1 MSTTEE
7 TQRYWTVL
15 TEMGEAEYTLAQL
28 EDRKVPYTYLVLG
41 DGGGFPVE
49 PSRTQTGLVNVV
61 HRAPITAAYTK
72 ANNPNWLYLETV
84 VPASTGGFWV
94 REIGAE
100 TSTGKLVA
108 VGNYPSSYKPTLEDN
123 GLARDLK
130 ITFVVETTGS
140 AAPTLALDPSL
151 IFATLASI
159 VGAMQEHNADPEAHQ
174 HASTEEHGF
183 AKLATIEQAKARTV
197 GEVTPSAEVAVTPA
211 GLDAAM
217 REHEQSRDGHAKATT
232 ELFGFTRLAT
242 LDEQSN
248 PATTRQDIA
257 VTPMGLQGAINA
269 LVSAMPDDSMPA
281 HLQALDPHSQY
292 FNDARLG
299 TAFAFLMGEHLTEV
313 DPHSQYFNDARL
325 SALLAS
331 RDKAGRARRTYFS
344 NF

>member
-15 TEMGEAEYTLAQL
+15 TETGEAEYTLAQL

-41 DGGGFPVE
+41 DGGGVPVE
-49 PSRTQTGLVNVV
+49 PSRQQTGLVNVV

-72 ANNPNWLYLETV
+72 PNNPNWLYLEAV

-140 AAPTLALDPSL
+140 AAPTLVLDPSL

-159 VGAMQEHNADPEAHQ
+159 VGAMQEHNADPNAH
-174 HASTEEHGF
+174 S
-183 AKLATIEQAKARTV
+183 
-197 GEVTPSAEVAVTPA
+197 
-211 GLDAAM
+211 
-217 REHEQSRDGHAKATT
+217 KATT
-232 ELFGFTRLAT
+232 TAYGFTRLAT
-242 LDEQSN
+242 LDEQTD
-248 PATTRQDIA
+248 PTTTRQDIA
-257 VTPMGLQGAINA
+257 VTPMGLQAAVNA
-269 LVSAMPDDSMPA
+269 LVEAMPDDSLPS
-281 HLQALDPHSQY
+281 HLQAADPHPQY
-292 FNDARLG
+292 FNEPRLSS
-299 TAFAFLMGEHLTEV
+299 AFAFLLGEHLAEA
-313 DPHSQYFNDARL
+313 DPHTQYYNAARL
-325 SALLAS
+325 SDYLAS
-331 RDKAGRARRTYFS
+331 RDGKDQAERFFYA